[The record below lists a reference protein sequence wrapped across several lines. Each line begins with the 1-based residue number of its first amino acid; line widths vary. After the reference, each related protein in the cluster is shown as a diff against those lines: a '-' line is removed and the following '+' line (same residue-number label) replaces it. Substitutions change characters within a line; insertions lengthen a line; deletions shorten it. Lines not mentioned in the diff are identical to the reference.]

1 MSMMSKFKGF
11 FYLNDEMEEEYEEQK
26 QAVNQRREPA
36 QQSQAQAVN
45 GNQQPNAT
53 RNVTPKEK
61 KKAATKNNVVRIN
74 SEVDDTNVTLHE
86 PRIYSEVQGIA
97 DALLNRQV
105 VVVNLQRMDKEQ
117 SLRMIDFLSGNIY
130 AINGEIKRLGNN
142 IFLCVPENVNVDGAI
157 SEYISNNDL

>member
-1 MSMMSKFKGF
+1 M
-11 FYLNDEMEEEYEEQK
+11 
-26 QAVNQRREPA
+26 
-36 QQSQAQAVN
+36 
-45 GNQQPNAT
+45 
-53 RNVTPKEK
+53 
-61 KKAATKNNVVRIN
+61 
-74 SEVDDTNVTLHE
+74 
-86 PRIYSEVQGIA
+86 
-97 DALLNRQV
+97 LNRQV